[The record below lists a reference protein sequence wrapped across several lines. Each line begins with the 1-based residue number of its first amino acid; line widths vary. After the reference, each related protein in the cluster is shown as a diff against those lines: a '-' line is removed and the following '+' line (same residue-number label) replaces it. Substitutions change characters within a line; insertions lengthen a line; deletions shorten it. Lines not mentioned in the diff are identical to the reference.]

1 MAIELITQSV
11 ASASYQPG
19 EAHTVWDTEIG
30 GYGLVVRPSGLR
42 SLFLQYWSPVERSK
56 QRLSIGKL
64 GKPVVMPD
72 GSLATL
78 TAHSGRKI
86 ALALKGMVAAGRDP
100 LVERREEQD
109 RKARQLADARE
120 AERSARLVYTVAAE
134 FLTDAE
140 ARGRSPKTVREWKR
154 LLYKHVV
161 PVIGQRSIAEVDRTD
176 ADKVR
181 AALPRGRHVL
191 ANRVQQV
198 CCSLLNFAGDARNS
212 PNPFVAGKRGT
223 NRWYRE
229 EMTRQ
234 PMTREEIAAVFRE
247 LDAEVQTARGDA
259 VDAIRLLALSG
270 WRKGEVLALRWDAL
284 NRVTGMVTLTNTK
297 TGRSERALSPDAWAL
312 LGEIPQRGPY
322 VFPSPD
328 KADAPRT
335 EVKRVWLRVR
345 AHARVAKP
353 LHALRHTV
361 ATIALSEGVPLAAVG
376 ALLGHRDPKTTLRYA
391 KIEHAAARDAAAALG
406 RVLSRPRVADDV
418 IPLYRKRA

>member
-1 MAIELITQSV
+1 MSVELITQQV
-11 ASASYQPG
+11 VTASYGFG
-19 EAHTVWDTEIG
+19 ENRVVWDTDIG

-42 SLFLQYWSPVERSK
+42 SLFLQYWSPVERGK
-56 QRLSIGKL
+56 RRLSIGKL

-72 GSLATL
+72 GSMATL

-100 LVERREEQD
+100 LLERREGQD
-109 RKARQLADARE
+109 RKARELADARE
-120 AERSARLVYTVAAE
+120 VERNARPVRTVVEE
-134 FLTDAE
+134 FLADAE
-140 ARGRSPKTVREWKR
+140 ARARSAKTIREWKR

-161 PVIGQRSIAEVDRTD
+161 PVIGQRSIVEVDRTD

-181 AALPRGRHVL
+181 AALPRGRRIL

-198 CCSLLNFAGDARNS
+198 CCSLINFAGDARTT
-212 PNPFVAGKRGT
+212 PNPFVAGKRGA
-223 NRWYRE
+223 NRWHRE

-234 PMTREEIAAVFRE
+234 PFSREEVAALFRE
-247 LDAEVQTARGDA
+247 LDAESQTERGDA

-312 LGEIPQRGPY
+312 LGEISQRGRY

-335 EVKRVWLRVR
+335 EVKRIWQRVRVR
-345 AHARVAKP
+345 AGVSKP
-353 LHALRHTV
+353 LHSLRHTV

-391 KIEHAAARDAAAALG
+391 KIENAAALDAAATLG

-418 IPLYRKRA
+418 IPLRRKRA

>member
-1 MAIELITQSV
+1 MSVELITQQV
-11 ASASYQPG
+11 VTASYAAG
-19 EAHTVWDTEIG
+19 ENHVVWDTDIG

-42 SLFLQYWSPVERSK
+42 SLFLQYWSPVERGK
-56 QRLSIGKL
+56 RRLSIGKL

-72 GSLATL
+72 GSMATL
-78 TAHSGRKI
+78 TAHVGRKI

-100 LVERREEQD
+100 LLERRDGQD
-109 RKARQLADARE
+109 RKARELADARE
-120 AERSARLVYTVAAE
+120 VERNARSVRTVVEE
-134 FLTDAE
+134 FLADAE
-140 ARGRSPKTVREWKR
+140 ARARSPKTIREWKR

-161 PVIGQRSIAEVDRTD
+161 PVIGRRSIVEVDRTD

-181 AALPRGRHVL
+181 AALPRGRRIL

-198 CCSLLNFAGDARNS
+198 CCSLLNFAGDARTT
-212 PNPFVAGKRGT
+212 PNPFVAGKRGA
-223 NRWYRE
+223 NRWHRE

-234 PMTREEIAAVFRE
+234 PFTREEVAALFRE
-247 LDAEVQTARGDA
+247 LDAESQTERGDA

-284 NRVTGMVTLTNTK
+284 NRVSGMVTLTNTK
-297 TGRSERALSPDAWAL
+297 TGRSERAISPDAWAL
-312 LGEIPQRGPY
+312 LGEIPQRGRY

-335 EVKRVWLRVR
+335 EVKRIWQRVRVR
-345 AHARVAKP
+345 AGVSKP
-353 LHALRHTV
+353 LHSLRHTV

-391 KIEHAAARDAAAALG
+391 KIENAAARDAAAALG
-406 RVLSRPRVADDV
+406 RVLSRPRVADSV
-418 IPLYRKRA
+418 IPLHRKRA

>member
-1 MAIELITQSV
+1 MATELITQRV
-11 ASASYQPG
+11 VSASFEPG
-19 EAHTVWDTEIG
+19 VAHTVWDSEIG

-42 SLFLQYWSPVERSK
+42 SLFLQYWSPVERGK
-56 QRLSIGKL
+56 RRLSLGKL

-72 GSLATL
+72 GSLTTL

-86 ALALKGMVAAGRDP
+86 ALALKGLVASGRDP
-100 LVERREEQD
+100 LVERREGQD
-109 RKARQLADARE
+109 RKARELANARE
-120 AERSARLVYTVAAE
+120 AERNARLVRAVVDE
-134 FLTDAE
+134 FLADAA
-140 ARGRSPKTVREWKR
+140 ARARSPKTIREWTR
-154 LLYKHVV
+154 LLHKHVV
-161 PVIGQRSIAEVDRTD
+161 PVIGQRSIAEVDRAD
-176 ADKVR
+176 AEKVR
-181 AALPRGRHVL
+181 GALPRGRRIL

-198 CCSLLNFAGDARNS
+198 CCSLLNFAGDARS
-212 PNPFVAGKRGT
+212 TPNPFVAGKRGA

-234 PMTREEIAAVFRE
+234 PLTREEVAALFVE
-247 LDAEVQTARGDA
+247 LDAESQAERGDA

-284 NRVTGMVTLTNTK
+284 DRATGTITLTNTK
-297 TGRSERALSPDAWAL
+297 TGRSERALSPDAWSL

-322 VFPSPD
+322 VFPSPN

-335 EVKRVWLRVR
+335 EVKRIWQRVR
-345 AHARVAKP
+345 ARAGVTKP

-391 KIEHAAARDAAAALG
+391 KIENASAREAAAALG
-406 RVLSRPRVADDV
+406 RVLSRPRVADNV
-418 IPLYRKRA
+418 IPLLRKRA

>member
-1 MAIELITQSV
+1 MAAELITQRV
-11 ASASYQPG
+11 VSASYEPG
-19 EAHTVWDTEIG
+19 VSHTVWDTEIG
-30 GYGLVVRPSGLR
+30 GYGLIVRPSGLR
-42 SLFLQYWSPVERSK
+42 SLFLQYWSPVERGK

-72 GSLATL
+72 GSLTTL
-78 TAHSGRKI
+78 TAHAGRKI
-86 ALALKGMVAAGRDP
+86 ALALKGLVAAGRDP
-100 LVERREEQD
+100 LVERREGQD
-109 RKARQLADARE
+109 RKARELVSARE
-120 AERSARLVYTVAAE
+120 AERNARLVYTVAEE
-134 FLTDAE
+134 FLADAN
-140 ARGRSPKTVREWKR
+140 ARARSPKTIREWKR
-154 LLYKHVV
+154 LLHKHVV
-161 PVIGQRSIAEVDRTD
+161 PVIGNRAIADVDRTD
-176 ADKVR
+176 ADRVR
-181 AALPRGRHVL
+181 GALPRGRRIL

-198 CCSLLNFAGDARNS
+198 CCSLLNFAGDARS
-212 PNPFVAGKRGT
+212 TPNPFAAGKRSA

-234 PMTREEIAAVFRE
+234 PLTREEVAALFAE
-247 LDAEVQTARGDA
+247 LDAESQAERGDA

-284 NRVTGMVTLTNTK
+284 NRATGMVTLTNTK

-312 LGEIPQRGPY
+312 LGEIPQRGRY

-418 IPLYRKRA
+418 IPLHRKMA